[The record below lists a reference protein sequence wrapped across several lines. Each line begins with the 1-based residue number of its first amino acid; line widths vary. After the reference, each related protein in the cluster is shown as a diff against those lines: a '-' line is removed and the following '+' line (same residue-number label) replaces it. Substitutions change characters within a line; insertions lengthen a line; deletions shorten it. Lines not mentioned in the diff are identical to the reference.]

1 MTSNPPAYPL
11 TTAASL
17 SILLYLLAEI
27 EKGRLW
33 GRSGGG
39 GPVTT
44 DGSSFAPQSDDCLD
58 LLELN
63 LIKDPGADLRQTGDV
78 GNRRWVALECRVR

>member
-27 EKGRLW
+27 ERGGLGR
-33 GRSGGG
+33 GGFCYDRRFQFRA
-39 GPVTT
+39 T
-44 DGSSFAPQSDDCLD
+44 PQSDDCLD

-63 LIKDPGADLRQTGDV
+63 LIKDVGADQRQTGDV
-78 GNRRWVALECRVR
+78 GNRRWVAYEWRVR